1 MQIPK
6 SKITMIALL
15 FDAEVS
21 LLGLCTIVLVR
32 RCCSLVQQWFICWMT
47 YSSICTDTTTLMCS
61 LSSSAYNI
69 AAGIV
74 KPSSGLTMNP
84 RTGGDV
90 LTVIC

>member
-1 MQIPK
+1 MQISK

-15 FDAEVS
+15 FDAEVL

-32 RCCSLVQQWFICWMT
+32 RCCSLVQWFICWMT
-47 YSSICTDTTTLMCS
+47 CSPIRTYTTKLMCS

-69 AAGIV
+69 AAGIA
-74 KPSSGLTMNP
+74 KLSSGLTMNP